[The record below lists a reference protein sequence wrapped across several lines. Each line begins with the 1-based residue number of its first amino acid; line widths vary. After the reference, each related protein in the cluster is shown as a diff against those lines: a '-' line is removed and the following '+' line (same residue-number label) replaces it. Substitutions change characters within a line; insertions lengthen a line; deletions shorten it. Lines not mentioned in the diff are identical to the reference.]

1 MSKNWMRHFELQLV
15 GNNGQG
21 ISLSDFK
28 VTFDIE
34 RNDNKW
40 PAVATLRIYN
50 LSSETQNR
58 IMKREFSQI
67 KIIAGY
73 DGLAPDVATSDVGV
87 VHEISTSEQGK
98 ANGMNYG
105 VIFSGDIRFTV
116 TGKDN
121 ATDSWVLIQ
130 ACDSMEAFT
139 KAFINTTLAKGY
151 TISDVYDLLMKT
163 LEPYGISRGIVP
175 EFPATVF
182 PRGKS
187 FFGMV
192 HSYLDNVAEQ
202 CNASWQFNYGK
213 VDMVA
218 KDVAAHEAVLLNADT
233 GLIGMPQQTIG
244 AGVNVRCL
252 INSNIALHGL
262 IQLDQA
268 SVYRATLS
276 GDQLSRA
283 GGSVTESEVNGNK
296 VTTGLPQLVNPA
308 SVATDGVYIVRYISY
323 TGDTRGQAWYMDLA
337 CQARGAADVPS
348 SEALQ
353 KQV

>member
-1 MSKNWMRHFELQLV
+1 MRHFELQLV
-15 GNNGQG
+15 GNNGHG

-40 PAVATLRIYN
+40 PAVATVRIYN
-50 LSSETQNR
+50 LSPETQNR
-58 IMKREFSQI
+58 IMKRELSQI
-67 KIIAGY
+67 KVIAGY
-73 DGLAPDVATSDVGV
+73 DGLAPDVAASDVGV
-87 VHEISTSEQGK
+87 VREVSANEQGQV
-98 ANGMNYG
+98 NGTNYS

-130 ACDSMEAFT
+130 ACDSLEAFT
-139 KAFINTTLAKGY
+139 KAFINTTLVKGY
-151 TISDVYDLLMKT
+151 TASDVYDLLMKT

-175 EFPATVF
+175 KFPPTVY

-192 HSYLDNVAEQ
+192 HTYLDNLAGQ

-218 KDVAAHEAVLLNADT
+218 KDVAAHEAVVLNADT

-252 INSNIALHGL
+252 INGKIQLHGL

-268 SVYRATLS
+268 SVYRTALS
-276 GDQLSRA
+276 GQQVSQA
-283 GGSVTESEVNGNK
+283 GGVITEENVNGNK
-296 VTTGLPQLVNPA
+296 VTMGLPQLTNPA

-337 CQARGAADVPS
+337 CEARGAADVYS
-348 SEALQ
+348 SDSLN
-353 KQV
+353 KW